1 MLKKDSSYLTK
12 LWILHCFLEFSHE
25 VKGRRTYFCLK
36 DNDFR
41 KKEKV
46 EQKSKPSFTGTD
58 AEIDTINKEG
68 FGISRKIFQKHQK
81 ELLTEKLITR
91 VKTSD
96 KRSKYYSITPFG
108 ICYLIKSEYFTDP
121 MKITVKMQKK
131 IFPILETFATRYV
144 TYKSEISE
152 KGKFDFKEFYD
163 KLVKNVI
170 DEHDIGEEIPHI
182 FSSFD
187 FDSQLER
194 LEFSFEFY
202 VESPM
207 KIILAN
213 FKDMGK
219 SEIILSELGQK
230 EGVIFSK
237 YESIK
242 LSEEQ
247 FHHYLASL
255 LLLLIVYFHFQ
266 IRHLFIPS
274 NYKKEIHDYKNLPD
288 YILQILSIFNL
299 FIGKR
304 IKEEAEY
311 MEKFTQIINQT
322 QVKK

>member
-1 MLKKDSSYLTK
+1 M
-12 LWILHCFLEFSHE
+12 
-25 VKGRRTYFCLK
+25 
-36 DNDFR
+36 
-41 KKEKV
+41 
-46 EQKSKPSFTGTD
+46 
-58 AEIDTINKEG
+58 
-68 FGISRKIFQKHQK
+68 
-81 ELLTEKLITR
+81 R

-108 ICYLIKSEYFTDP
+108 ICYLIKSEEFRDP
-121 MKITVKMQKK
+121 DKIIVRDQKK

-152 KGKFDFKEFYD
+152 KAKFDFKDFYE

-170 DEHDIGEEIPHI
+170 DEHDIGEEMPYI
-182 FSSFD
+182 FSNFD

-202 VESPM
+202 VESPT

-213 FKDMGK
+213 FKDIGQA
-219 SEIILSELGQK
+219 EIILSELGQK

-247 FHHYLASL
+247 FHHYLSSL
-255 LLLLIVYFHFQ
+255 LMLLTVYFHFQ

-274 NYKKEIHDYKNLPD
+274 RKGIKKEIPDYKNLPD

-311 MEKFTQIINQT
+311 MENFTQIINQT